1 MKEMEKKKDKESKSF
16 LGKQK
21 SMTPLPDKAFPSK
34 VALALASHYVKH
46 LRRYKMTSSFF
57 LQS

>member
-21 SMTPLPDKAFPSK
+21 SMTTSNINKITALLKVECALFPGTC
-34 VALALASHYVKH
+34 ALA
-46 LRRYKMTSSFF
+46 
-57 LQS
+57 